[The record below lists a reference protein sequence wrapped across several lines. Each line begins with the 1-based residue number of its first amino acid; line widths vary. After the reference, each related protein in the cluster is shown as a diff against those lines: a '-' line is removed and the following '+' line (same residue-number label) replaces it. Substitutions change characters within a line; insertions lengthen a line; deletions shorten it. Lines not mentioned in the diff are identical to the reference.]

1 MLQGWVV
8 VIIAL
13 AYIGFLFL
21 VASYG
26 DRRRE
31 LSRGSTS
38 RLLIYPLSLA
48 IYCTSWTF
56 FGSVGLA
63 SRGGVDFFAI
73 YIGPMVMVGL
83 AFPLLIRI
91 VRLAKGQNITSIA
104 DLIAARYGKSQAVA
118 ATVALIAIVGMVP
131 YIALQL
137 KAVSSS
143 VGTILAQAYPGGAQ
157 PIVGDSALF
166 VALFM
171 AAFAVLFG
179 TRHTDATEHQ
189 DGLMLAIATES
200 IVKLVAF
207 LTVGIFVT
215 FVMFHGPL
223 ALFTRAL
230 DQANTAAVLTR
241 VPPLT
246 SFCAMTVLSLFAIVL
261 LPRQFHVAVVENH
274 SEAEIRRAA
283 WLFPL
288 YLVLINLFVLPIA
301 MAGLLTFPAG
311 KIDSDMFVLALPIAA
326 HSELITL
333 IAFVG
338 GLSAATAMVIVESVA
353 LAIMVSN
360 DIVVPLVLKRRA
372 TLAGPS
378 DSGAWLLMT
387 RRIAIFVILLFAY
400 IYYRSAGEAQLAA
413 IGLLSFA
420 AIAQLAPAFFGGL
433 IWPRGTARGAIAG
446 MTAGILVWGYTLL
459 LPSISDAGIVSASI
473 LTDGPWGLG
482 FLRPQAL
489 FGLELPPLVHG
500 VLLSLA
506 VNIACYIGSSLSRR
520 PTSIER
526 VQADVFVPSTLAP
539 ILAPMAPSFRLRRA
553 SVTVEE
559 LIATVARYLGE
570 ERTRESFASFAASRR
585 ISLEPQAEADFQLL
599 QYGEYLLASAI
610 GAASSR
616 LVLSLLL
623 RKRTVSTK
631 DALKLLDDANA
642 AFHYNREIL
651 QTALDHVRQGIAV
664 FDKDLNLVC
673 WNRQFGEIFDLPHGL
688 TRVGIALHEILRY
701 VAQHGDYD
709 EKNFDAAIAE
719 RIAKYTSEVEPFL
732 ERFAERGLVIEVRS
746 NHMPDGGLVTTF
758 TDITPSVKAAEA
770 LERANATLER
780 RVRERTKELTR
791 LNTELERAKAEADE
805 ANVSKTRFV
814 AAASHDI
821 LQPLNA
827 ARLYVTSLIERQ
839 RQTDNEA
846 EDGDLVQNI
855 DASLE
860 AVEEIFAA
868 LLDISRLDTG
878 AMKPEMTDFRVDE
891 LLQRL
896 DVEFAPLAREKGL
909 NLRFMPCALTVR
921 SDRRLLR
928 RLLQNFVSNAIKYTP
943 AGSVLVG
950 CRRRGG
956 KLRIDVYDTGIGIPH
971 AKRRAVFKEFHRLDQ
986 GARVARGVGLGLSI
1000 VERIARVL
1008 DSEVALKS
1016 VVGRGSRFSVEVPRA
1031 AAAAATPAVHA
1042 MTRTGAGRLTGTVAL
1057 CIDNDRSILDGMEK
1071 LLGGWGCRV
1080 LTAADLTE
1088 ALAAMDASGLEPDG
1102 LLVDYHLDGG
1112 NGIAAIA
1119 ELRRRLGRQLGRDL
1133 PAILITADRSLHV
1146 REEAQGRGR
1155 ASPAQAAQARVFAR
1169 TDHAVARA
1177 TGGGGVV
1184 VSNHSVTLR
1193 CERSE
1198 PRRATAEALEQ
1209 HPSRRAFGAHLRMTM
1224 TVADAATARLRCGP
1238 RR

>member
-1 MLQGWVV
+1 MLQGW
-8 VIIAL
+8 IIIILAL

-31 LSRGSTS
+31 LARGASS
-38 RLLIYPLSLA
+38 RLMIYPLSLA

-63 SRGGVDFFAI
+63 SRSGYEFLTI
-73 YIGPMVMVGL
+73 YIGPMLMIGL
-83 AFPLLIRI
+83 AYPLIIRI

-143 VGTILAQAYPGGAQ
+143 VGTILAEVSPEQ
-157 PIVGDSALF
+157 PMVGDSALF
-166 VALFM
+166 VALLM

-207 LTVGIFVT
+207 LAVGIFVT
-215 FVMFHGPL
+215 FVMFHGPFD
-223 ALFTRAL
+223 LFSRAL
-230 DQANTAAVLTR
+230 AQTKTAAVLTR
-241 VPPLT
+241 VPPLA
-246 SFCAMTVLSLFAIVL
+246 SFCAMTTLSLFAIVL

-283 WLFPL
+283 WLFPA
-288 YLVLINLFVLPIA
+288 YLVLINLFVVPIA

-311 KIDSDMFVLALPIAA
+311 HVDGDMFVLALPLAA
-326 HSELITL
+326 RSDLITL

-360 DIVVPLVLKRRA
+360 DIVVPLVLKRRS
-372 TLAGPS
+372 TLGGEPS
-378 DSGAWLLMT
+378 DAGAWLLTT
-387 RRIAIFVILLFAY
+387 RRIAIFMILLLAY

-420 AIAQLAPAFFGGL
+420 AVAQLAPAFFGGL
-433 IWPRGTARGAIAG
+433 IWQRGTARGAIAG

-459 LPSISDAGIVSASI
+459 LPSISDAGIVGARI
-473 LTDGPWGLG
+473 LTDGPWGLDY
-482 FLRPQAL
+482 LRPQAL
-489 FGLELPPLVHG
+489 FGLDLPPLVHG
-500 VLLSLA
+500 VLLSLL
-506 VNIACYIGSSLSRR
+506 VNIAFYVAFSFGRS
-520 PTSIER
+520 PTAIER
-526 VQADVFVPSTLAP
+526 VQADVFVPSSLAP
-539 ILAPMAPSFRLRRA
+539 ILTPRTPGFRLRRA
-553 SVTVEE
+553 SITVEE
-559 LIATVARYLGE
+559 LIAAVARYLGA

-585 ISLEPQAEADFQLL
+585 INLEPGAEADFEVL

-642 AFHYNREIL
+642 AIHYNREIL

-673 WNRQFGEIFDLPHGL
+673 WNRQFGEVLDLPHDL
-688 TRVGIALHEILRY
+688 TRVGSALDEILRY
-701 VAQHGDYD
+701 VAQHNSHDQ
-709 EKNFDAAIAE
+709 KNFDAAIAE

-732 ERFAERGLVIEVRS
+732 ERIAERELVIEVRA
-746 NHMPDGGLVTTF
+746 NRMPDGGLVTTF

-791 LNTELERAKAEADE
+791 LNTELEHAKAEADD

-839 RQTDNEA
+839 HAGDDA
-846 EDGDLVQNI
+846 DLVQNI

-878 AMKPEMTDFRVDE
+878 AMKPEISDFRIDE

-909 NLRFMPCALTVR
+909 ELRFMPCALTVR

-928 RLLQNFVSNAIKYTP
+928 RLLQNFVSNAVKYTP
-943 AGSVLVG
+943 AGCVLVG

-956 KLRIDVYDTGIGIPH
+956 KIRIDVYDTGIGIPH
-971 AKRRAVFKEFHRLDQ
+971 SKRRAVFKEFHRLDQ

-1008 DSEVALKS
+1008 DCEVALKS
-1016 VVGRGSRFSVEVPRA
+1016 VVGRGSRFSVEVPCGTAVA
-1031 AAAAATPAVHA
+1031 AAPTAPAVA
-1042 MTRTGAGRLTGTVAL
+1042 RADAGRLTGTIAL

-1080 LTAADLTE
+1080 LTAADLVE

-1112 NGIAAIA
+1112 NGIGAIA
-1119 ELRRRLGRQLGRDL
+1119 ELRRRAGRAL
-1133 PAILITADRSLHV
+1133 PAILITADRSAHV
-1146 REEAQGRGR
+1146 REEAQAEGVHLLHKPIKPASLR
-1155 ASPAQAAQARVFAR
+1155 ALIMQWRVQRVAA
-1169 TDHAVARA
+1169 
-1177 TGGGGVV
+1177 
-1184 VSNHSVTLR
+1184 
-1193 CERSE
+1193 E
-1198 PRRATAEALEQ
+1198 
-1209 HPSRRAFGAHLRMTM
+1209 
-1224 TVADAATARLRCGP
+1224 
-1238 RR
+1238 

>member
-8 VIIAL
+8 VAIAL
-13 AYIGFLFL
+13 AYIGFLFV

-26 DRRRE
+26 DRKRE
-31 LSRGSTS
+31 LARGTAS

-63 SRGGVDFFAI
+63 SRAGFDFLTI
-73 YIGPMVMVGL
+73 YIGPVLMVGL
-83 AFPLLIRI
+83 AFPLIVRI

-118 ATVALIAIVGMVP
+118 ATVALIAIIGMIP

-137 KAVSSS
+137 KAVASS
-143 VGTILAQAYPGGAQ
+143 VGTILAQTHVGGPQ
-157 PIVGDSALF
+157 PLVGDSALF
-166 VALFM
+166 VAFLM

-189 DGLMLAIATES
+189 DGLMLAVATES

-215 FVMFHGPL
+215 FVMFGGPV
-223 ALFTRAL
+223 ALFSRAL
-230 DQANTAAVLTR
+230 EQTDIAAVLTR
-241 VPPLT
+241 APQLG
-246 SFCAMTVLSLFAIVL
+246 SFGAMTLLSLFAVVL
-261 LPRQFHVAVVENH
+261 LPRQFHVMVVENH
-274 SEAEIRRAA
+274 SEAEVRRAA

-301 MAGLLTFPAG
+301 VAGLLTFPAG
-311 KIDSDMFVLALPIAA
+311 KVDSDMFVLALPLSAPSA
-326 HSELITL
+326 QMVTL

-360 DIVVPLVLKRRA
+360 DIVVPLVLKRRNSLSA
-372 TLAGPS
+372 TSS
-378 DSGAWLLMT
+378 DAGAWLLTT
-387 RRIAIFVILLFAY
+387 RRIAIFVILLLAY

-413 IGLLSFA
+413 IGFLSFA
-420 AIAQLAPAFFGGL
+420 AVAQLAPAFFGGL
-433 IWPRGTARGAIAG
+433 IWRRGTARGAIGG
-446 MTAGILVWGYTLL
+446 MVAGILVWGYTLL
-459 LPSISDAGIVSASI
+459 LPSISDAGIVSAGI
-473 LTDGPWGLG
+473 LHDGPWGLAL
-482 FLRPQAL
+482 LRPQAL
-489 FGLELPPLVHG
+489 LGLDLPPLVHG

-506 VNIACYIGSSLSRR
+506 VNVAFYIGCSLSRQ

-526 VQADVFVPSTLAP
+526 VQADVFVPSALALP
-539 ILAPMAPSFRLRRA
+539 PMAPSFRLRRA

-585 ISLEPQAEADFQLL
+585 INVEPTAEADFELL

-642 AFHYNREIL
+642 AIHYNREIL

-664 FDKDLNLVC
+664 FDKDLHLVC
-673 WNRQFGEIFDLPHGL
+673 WNRQYGELFDLPHDL
-688 TRVGIALHEILRY
+688 TRVGIPLDDILRY
-701 VAQHGDYD
+701 VAEHGADA
-709 EKNFDAAIAE
+709 EKNFDTAIAE
-719 RIAKYTSEVEPFL
+719 RITKYTSEVEPFL
-732 ERFAERGLVIEVRS
+732 ERFAERGLVIEVRA
-746 NHMPDGGLVTTF
+746 NRMPDGGLVTTF

-791 LNTELERAKAEADE
+791 LNTELERAKAEADD

-827 ARLYVTSLIERQ
+827 ARLYVTSLSERQ
-839 RQTDNEA
+839 QRSG
-846 EDGDLVQNI
+846 EDAHLVANI

-878 AMKPEMTDFRVDE
+878 AMKPEMADFRIDE

-909 NLRFMPCALTVR
+909 DLRFMPCALTVR

-943 AGSVLVG
+943 AGRVLVG

-956 KLRIDVYDTGIGIPH
+956 KLRIDVYDTGIGIPQS
-971 AKRRAVFKEFHRLDQ
+971 KRRAVFKEFHRLDQ

-1008 DSEVALKS
+1008 DCEVALKS
-1016 VVGRGSRFSVEVPRA
+1016 AVGHGSHFSIEVPRA
-1031 AAAAATPAVHA
+1031 AAAAPVAQPI
-1042 MTRTGAGRLTGTVAL
+1042 RLDAGRLTGTVAL
-1057 CIDNDRSILDGMEK
+1057 CIDNERSILDGMEK

-1080 LTAADLTE
+1080 FTAADLPE
-1088 ALAAMDASGLEPDG
+1088 ALAAIDASGVEPDG

-1112 NGIAAIA
+1112 NGVAAIA
-1119 ELRRRLGRQLGRDL
+1119 ELRRRLGRHV

-1146 REEAQGRGR
+1146 REEAQ
-1155 ASPAQAAQARVFAR
+1155 
-1169 TDHAVARA
+1169 
-1177 TGGGGVV
+1177 
-1184 VSNHSVTLR
+1184 
-1193 CERSE
+1193 
-1198 PRRATAEALEQ
+1198 AEAVHLLNK
-1209 HPSRRAFGAHLRMTM
+1209 PLKPASLRALITQWRVQR
-1224 TVADAATARLRCGP
+1224 VAAE
-1238 RR
+1238 

>member
-8 VIIAL
+8 VTIAL

-26 DRRRE
+26 DRMRE
-31 LSRGSTS
+31 LARGSRS

-63 SRGGVDFFAI
+63 SRTGFDFLTI
-73 YIGPMVMVGL
+73 YIGPMLMVGL
-83 AFPLLIRI
+83 AYPFIIRI
-91 VRLAKGQNITSIA
+91 VRLAKGQNISSIA

-118 ATVALIAIVGMVP
+118 ATVALIAIVGMIP

-137 KAVSSS
+137 KAVSAS
-143 VGTILAQAYPGGAQ
+143 VGTILAQASPGGVMQ
-157 PIVGDSALF
+157 PMLGDSALF

-189 DGLMLAIATES
+189 NGLMLAIATES

-207 LTVGIFVT
+207 LAVGIFVT
-215 FVMFHGPL
+215 FAMFGGPFS
-223 ALFTRAL
+223 LFARAMA
-230 DQANTAAVLTR
+230 QPNTAAILTR
-241 VPPLT
+241 VPPLAG
-246 SFCAMTVLSLFAIVL
+246 FCAMTTLSLFAIIL
-261 LPRQFHVAVVENH
+261 LPRQFHVTVVENH

-283 WLFPL
+283 WLFPA

-301 MAGLLTFPAG
+301 TAGMLTFPAG
-311 KIDSDMFVLALPIAA
+311 RVDSDMFVLALPLSA
-326 HSELITL
+326 HSDLFTL

-360 DIVVPLVLKRRA
+360 DLVIPLLLNRRA
-372 TLAGPS
+372 TLTVEPTDAS
-378 DSGAWLLMT
+378 ARLLTT
-387 RRIAIFVILLFAY
+387 RRIAIFVILLLAY
-400 IYYRSAGEAQLAA
+400 IYYRSAGDAQLAA

-420 AIAQLAPAFFGGL
+420 AIAQFAPAFFGGL
-433 IWPRGTARGAIAG
+433 IWRRGTARGAIAG

-459 LPSISDAGIVSASI
+459 LPSISDAGIVGERI
-473 LTDGPWGLG
+473 LTDGPWDLT

-489 FGLELPPLVHG
+489 FGIELSPLVHG
-500 VLLSLA
+500 VLLSLV
-506 VNIACYIGSSLSRR
+506 VNIVFYIACSLSRR
-520 PTSIER
+520 PTAIER
-526 VQADVFVPSTLAP
+526 MQADLFVPSTLT
-539 ILAPMAPSFRLRRA
+539 PMAPSFRLRRA

-559 LIATVARYLGE
+559 LAATVARYLGE
-570 ERTRESFASFAASRR
+570 ERTRKSFASFATSRR
-585 ISLEPQAEADFQLL
+585 MSLEPQAEADFQLL

-642 AFHYNREIL
+642 AIHYNREIL
-651 QTALDHVRQGIAV
+651 QHALDHVGQGIAV
-664 FDKDLNLVC
+664 FDKELNLIC
-673 WNRQFGEIFDLPHGL
+673 WNRQFGEILDLPHGL
-688 TRVGIALHEILRY
+688 TRVGIVLDEILRY
-701 VAQHGDYD
+701 IVQHNAEDSKD
-709 EKNFDAAIAE
+709 FDDAIAE
-719 RIAKYTSEVEPFL
+719 RIAKYTSDVEPFL
-732 ERFAERGLVIEVRS
+732 ERFVERGLVVEVRA
-746 NHMPDGGLVTTF
+746 NRMPDGGLVTTF

-780 RVRERTKELTR
+780 RVRERTRELTR
-791 LNTELERAKAEADE
+791 LNAELERAKAEADE

-839 RQTDNEA
+839 RSG
-846 EDGDLVQNI
+846 EDGDLVHNI

-860 AVEEIFAA
+860 AVEEIFTA

-878 AMKPEMTDFRVDE
+878 AMKPEMADFPIAE

-896 DVEFAPLAREKGL
+896 EVEFAPLAREKGL
-909 NLRFMPCALTVR
+909 NLTFMPCSLAVR

-928 RLLQNFVSNAIKYTP
+928 RLLQNLVSNAIKYTP
-943 AGSVLVG
+943 SGSVLIG
-950 CRRRGG
+950 CRRRGPR
-956 KLRIDVYDTGIGIPH
+956 LRVDVYDTGIGIPH

-1008 DSEVALKS
+1008 DCEVAVKS
-1016 VVGRGSRFSVEVPRA
+1016 SVGRGSRFSLEVPRA
-1031 AAAAATPAVHA
+1031 ATIAGAPAVQA
-1042 MTRTGAGRLTGTVAL
+1042 IPKLAAGRLTGTIVL
-1057 CIDNDRSILDGMEK
+1057 CIDNERAILDGMET

-1080 LTAADLTE
+1080 LTAANLAG

-1102 LLVDYHLDGG
+1102 LLVDYHLDSD
-1112 NGIAAIA
+1112 NGLVAIA
-1119 ELRRRLGRQLGRDL
+1119 ELRRRLGRLV
-1133 PAILITADRSLHV
+1133 PAILITADRTAPV
-1146 REEAQGRGR
+1146 REEAKSEGVHLLNKPIKPASLR
-1155 ASPAQAAQARVFAR
+1155 ALITQWRVQRIAA
-1169 TDHAVARA
+1169 
-1177 TGGGGVV
+1177 
-1184 VSNHSVTLR
+1184 
-1193 CERSE
+1193 E
-1198 PRRATAEALEQ
+1198 
-1209 HPSRRAFGAHLRMTM
+1209 
-1224 TVADAATARLRCGP
+1224 
-1238 RR
+1238 